1 MAASA
6 LSRAAN
12 VLSLILCAVTLC
24 SAIRST
30 ELPRNDATKWLSRKI
45 IPPVGKQRKY
55 TVLSLDGGGLR
66 GIITTEILTK
76 LENAIKLYIVNNQ
89 SVVIYKPLTTVSQF
103 EIDIADYF
111 KTIAG
116 VSAGSWIATYL
127 ASKGGNGACE
137 KVFADRSVIKEFGDI
152 RCGSVEG
159 LRVYF
164 LRYGNLIYPPAVIPI
179 SPYPRF
185 GFIPVGFRV
194 PGLNMPTFSHS
205 GLETLLEMYLGDTIL
220 LNTKST
226 LFVHA
231 YDLIRR
237 ATVLFISDKDAEV
250 PATYTYI
257 FSNKQEDRYVGKNT
271 TTWASTVKSLPNKHY
286 RLRDITRASS
296 AAPMVHAAK
305 QFSAINDQSCAFY
318 CVDGAMMANNPSFQT
333 VIFLA
338 KSKTRPI
345 TDLAI
350 LSIGMG
356 IAAGRLRSHGSDGFL
371 QWFRNFD
378 FLSVVMDGGSELIQA
393 QLDIFFYKTLG
404 PVVENNQYLRIQTT
418 YDTSTPEG
426 RALAVMTDYTS
437 IKMLQ
442 KIGQRTAEKF
452 KTSIGTF
459 AKTFLFGDALEEES
473 PPKAPA
479 PM

>member
-1 MAASA
+1 LCEIS
-6 LSRAAN
+6 S
-12 VLSLILCAVTLC
+12 VCFPYKILFF
-24 SAIRST
+24 
-30 ELPRNDATKWLSRKI
+30 KWGVCLLRRKI
-45 IPPVGKQRKY
+45 VAPPNGTQTKY

-76 LENAIKLYIVNNQ
+76 LENAIKEY
-89 SVVIYKPLTTVSQF
+89 VVEHVRDKDGKSYRTVSDF

-137 KVFADRSVIKEFGDI
+137 KVFSDRSVIKQFGDI

-164 LRYGNLIYPPAVIPI
+164 LRYGNMIYPPAIVPFTVA
-179 SPYPRF
+179 PRF
-185 GFIPVGFRV
+185 AFVPIAVRV

-205 GLETLLEMYLGDTIL
+205 GLEKLLDWYLGDTLL
-220 LNTKST
+220 LNTQTT
-226 LFVHA
+226 LFVHT

-237 ATVLFISDKDAEV
+237 ATVLFVSDHDSDA
-250 PATYTYI
+250 PKTYTYV
-257 FSNKQEDRYVGKNT
+257 FSNKEEERDATPEEGKE
-271 TTWASTVKSLPNKHY
+271 WKSTVQPLTNKHY

-305 QFSAINDQSCAFY
+305 RFSAINDQSCAFY

-338 KSKTRPI
+338 KRDSQRNVPNM
-345 TDLAI
+345 AV

-356 IAAGRLRSHGSDGFL
+356 IAAGRLRSLGSDGAY

-393 QLDIFFYKTLG
+393 QLDIFFYKTLRG
-404 PVVENNQYLRIQTT
+404 MVAPNQYLRIQTT

-426 RALAVMTDYTS
+426 RALAVMTDYS
-437 IKMLQ
+437 EIKMLQ
-442 KIGQRTAEKF
+442 KIGQRTAIKF
-452 KTSIGTF
+452 KVAIENFVAS
-459 AKTFLFGDALEEES
+459 FLFGNQTET
-473 PPKAPA
+473 APA
-479 PM
+479 PEEAPGPPKSAKL